1 LSQDEVDIL
10 YADGS
15 GTEDNLF
22 PSELNLTETISK
34 TSQKEFEE
42 ITDLLDG
49 DKRDVSRVVSDPVSL
64 TLTFRELEMDRIKK
78 KLLTEAKRIIPLSD
92 IPEIKISSP
101 EAKKLV
107 GRTEPKDLKLELT
120 ESIGI
125 KPAIG
130 GATQDI

>member
-1 LSQDEVDIL
+1 
-10 YADGS
+10 
-15 GTEDNLF
+15 
-22 PSELNLTETISK
+22 
-34 TSQKEFEE
+34 
-42 ITDLLDG
+42 
-49 DKRDVSRVVSDPVSL
+49 
-64 TLTFRELEMDRIKK
+64 MDRIKK

-92 IPEIKISSP
+92 IPEIKLSSP

-107 GRTEPKDLKLELT
+107 GRTAPKDLKLELT